1 MWESHTK
8 KFIYI
13 NVHIYIY
20 IYMYICICSCIYL
33 YLSEFEFSNL
43 LEDSRSLASSLCLN
57 TSSSTMMIRLS
68 PILAIYLYS
77 LLNSSIHVYEFE
89 QLLIQPLGTSFY
101 LLACTFTQIRL
112 LHCFDLM
119 LHTSLKAFKTRTPSS
134 SIMI

>member
-1 MWESHTK
+1 MEIPYHK
-8 KFIYI
+8 IYI
-13 NVHIYIY
+13 CKCTY
-20 IYMYICICSCIYL
+20 IYMYICICNCIYL
-33 YLSEFEFSNL
+33 HLSEFEFSSL